1 MHWEWGNIQPPK
13 INHDGMK
20 GTVDAGQEKATA
32 STLSAWKGK
41 LGHHDYGHND
51 QSEQANKMQM
61 ETPSALGFR

>member
-1 MHWEWGNIQPPK
+1 
-13 INHDGMK
+13 MK